1 MPEAQILGYKFELVS
16 IDAKR
21 KILCLH
27 RLP

>member
-1 MPEAQILGYKFELVS
+1 MPEVQIFGYKFELVS

-21 KILCLH
+21 KILYLH